1 MTVRIIDRHDSVS
14 DYSYV
19 VPGYSNSYNNG
30 TAGCVGMA
38 NTVNCSSS
46 SNTHTSN
53 MPSQMVPLQVRGATL
68 ALRLPDGRV
77 AVVNCESKF
86 AERFAG
92 RGNHRSCRV
101 PLIDEISTEFKKDN
115 AKLSWSV
122 SIDGRKVE
130 SETYKILGIL
140 PK

>member
-1 MTVRIIDRHDSVS
+1 M
-14 DYSYV
+14 
-19 VPGYSNSYNNG
+19 
-30 TAGCVGMA
+30 
-38 NTVNCSSS
+38 
-46 SNTHTSN
+46 
-53 MPSQMVPLQVRGATL
+53 